1 MRTRFLSTDYFFSKS
16 ENQTLA
22 SSLFTPLYLPAP
34 DLFDPCPERDFE
46 ISSFVSCNEVRLE
59 SNFAG
64 FPINKAVADLFSDL
78 VPQFRQVEE
87 VDRIDLSEKELADFL
102 YGESKDTG
110 FRADRSQFKIPD
122 ETQLEKK
129 LRFEILEL
137 HIPQSEVVRFCKEE
151 DCLELCFGLSKI
163 KIPLDKVELDVK
175 ITIPY
180 QEELLES
187 IYEVKK
193 VPFDFDHVDSYSKK
207 DTSCTVGLN
216 YMPKVP
222 QFELKDIDWDQEY
235 EKPVTKTD
243 TFNSLLSVM
252 ELCSGNHRQEPS
264 LNLKELLPSPNFDI
278 LSYISK
284 QPEIEPDDEA
294 PRLLPFDSVLE
305 MDLISLNDKI
315 LVDKT
320 SAVYVLNHD
329 GTHSDLPCVVL
340 LPKVEMMDLITN
352 GNSRIFFDL
361 QPTELDTSE
370 ELLRDD
376 MDQAKNFYESIVS
389 SELALVDDTFKSLPT
404 PVLSDEK
411 IYKPCSTSLQEL
423 LCAMEPHSFSASDG
437 IYLDWHLLIQGTCE
451 RDICSRYKT
460 MVEDVN
466 ASTLTAEQEILLEEG
481 DVVDIIALLEGSH
494 ENLSIQNHKEV
505 LSEPHFGVFK
515 AENSQDHPK
524 HVSSTKEIKAQVQKE
539 EYNGDK
545 RKKEKPVVSSAKA
558 SMLFE
563 SMSQN
568 SDLKFFLGA
577 RRDVSREGI
586 AVGDS
591 RNGSCISMELT
602 KAVDVVIEPA
612 QPFAAPKEPTRAAD
626 VLVEPTQPFSVPNYP
641 TKAADVLVEP
651 IQPFTV
657 PKYPTKA
664 ADVLIEPTQSFTMP
678 KEPTK
683 PITLKEA
690 SMKVK
695 NLLQD
700 SNNTSSK
707 KPEIYLQN
715 FLPTKEKGISTSS
728 EPANDKVALNLPL
741 ICSRT
746 MGPTKTPL
754 SGVVVVVNTQCLNK
768 PMLVSR
774 RSSYQKILSLEKEGA
789 QVVERDI
796 NLPLDLVFSA
806 GVCLVWYETGAF
818 GNMSTN
824 LTDGASCIQMFMEN
838 IATSVLMSLSYSFSS
853 CVMIFEGEGNLLAAV
868 MDQSDTLYSAAA
880 NLDMNLQLLCSYN
893 PESTDEIILSCIT
906 RFTGPTRG
914 LYPGMPESETLAESF
929 LTKFPSI
936 NPFSAHAILST
947 GGTLIDFLEW
957 SNERRIQAVGKYL
970 VPDESIALFSALCTY
985 GETGESKSVMTDCS
999 SVDSDINSSLLQSP
1013 LKRQRFANE
1022 TFDVPMDGTFFSKP
1036 LEQFQGDFMKLPHVE
1051 DQPKKSISSIID
1063 QFVGR
1068 KKGIISSVPSNF
1080 DEDDIGQDQ
1089 LLDLGFNEKMAH
1101 SRDLFAQEQAF
1112 MSEISSFSLRSE
1124 SRSKL
1129 PGRSS
1134 LPEEGPEFGSYRF
1147 RTFPTSAEMEDETTS
1162 NWVSQKIKCMPD
1174 RTGSVGVQRDVL
1186 RTDDQ
1191 ETKYPGTSLKQ
1202 GPGWKF
1208 EFLGG
1213 GGGEKRSSSSSN
1225 SSSKQSHCHTRSPSI
1240 IDSFRYQGS
1249 KVATKKIDKYPYHG
1263 GGKDAIN
1270 PLRQKW
1276 KDSKLQ
1282 KTPIPISEK
1291 RKTSAPLNP
1300 SWTPVDKRARQNLSF
1315 TRYGKERQ
1323 SKLVWRKKDS
1333 PCISTS
1339 LGKRPRGEGHFRNL

>member
-22 SSLFTPLYLPAP
+22 SSLFAPLYLPAP
-34 DLFDPCPERDFE
+34 DLVDPCPERGFD

-59 SNFAG
+59 SNFGG

-78 VPQFRQVEE
+78 VPQFCQVEE
-87 VDRIDLSEKELADFL
+87 VDRNDLSEKELADFL
-102 YGESKDTG
+102 FGESKDAG
-110 FRADRSQFKIPD
+110 FRANHSQFKIPD
-122 ETQLEKK
+122 ETQFEKK
-129 LRFEILEL
+129 LHFEILEL
-137 HIPQSEVVRFCKEE
+137 DTPQSKVVRFCKEE
-151 DCLELCFGLSKI
+151 DCVELCFGLSEI
-163 KIPLDKVELDVK
+163 KIPLDKVELDIE

-193 VPFDFDHVDSYSKK
+193 VPFEFDHVDSYSKK
-207 DTSCTVGLN
+207 DTSCAVGLN
-216 YMPKVP
+216 SMPKVP
-222 QFELKDIDWDQEY
+222 QFELKDFDWDQEY
-235 EKPVTKTD
+235 ENLVTKTD
-243 TFNSLLSVM
+243 TFNSLLPVM
-252 ELCSGNHRQEPS
+252 ELCSGDHKQEPS

-294 PRLLPFDSVLE
+294 PRLLPLNSVLE

-329 GTHSDLPCVVL
+329 GTHSDFPCVVL

-352 GNSRIFFDL
+352 DNSRIFSDL

-376 MDQAKNFYESIVS
+376 MDQAKKFYESIVS

-411 IYKPCSTSLQEL
+411 IYKPCSKILQEL
-423 LCAMEPHSFSASDG
+423 LCAMDPHSFSASDG

-451 RDICSRYKT
+451 RDICSRYKI

-466 ASTLTAEQEILLEEG
+466 ASTLTAEQEILSEKG
-481 DVVDIIALLEGSH
+481 HVVDIIALLEVSH
-494 ENLSIQNHKEV
+494 EKLSIENHKEV

-515 AENSQDHPK
+515 AEK

-545 RKKEKPVVSSAKA
+545 RKKEKPVASSAKA

-577 RRDVSREGI
+577 RRDVAREGI

-591 RNGSCISMELT
+591 RNGSCISMEPT
-602 KAVDVVIEPA
+602 KAADVVIEPT
-612 QPFAAPKEPTRAAD
+612 QPFAMPKEPTKAPD
-626 VLVEPTQPFSVPNYP
+626 VLVEATQPFSVPNYL

-657 PKYPTKA
+657 TKYPTKA
-664 ADVLIEPTQSFTMP
+664 ADVLIERTQPFTMP
-678 KEPTK
+678 KEPTI
-683 PITLKEA
+683 PITLKEP
-690 SMKVK
+690 SVK
-695 NLLQD
+695 DLLQD
-700 SNNTSSK
+700 SN
-707 KPEIYLQN
+707 N

-728 EPANDKVALNLPL
+728 EPSNDKVALNLPF

-746 MGPTKTPL
+746 LGPTKTPL

-774 RSSYQKILSLEKEGA
+774 RSSYQKILALEKEGA
-789 QVVERDI
+789 HVVERDI
-796 NLPLDLVFSA
+796 NLPLDLAFSA

-818 GNMSTN
+818 GNLSTN

-838 IATSVLMSLSYSFSS
+838 IATSVLMSLSYSFNS

-970 VPDESIALFSALCTY
+970 VPDESIALFSALCKY

-1036 LEQFQGDFMKLPHVE
+1036 LEQFQGDFMELPRVE

-1089 LLDLGFNEKMAH
+1089 LLDLGFNENMAH

-1134 LPEEGPEFGSYRF
+1134 LPEKGPEFGSYRF
-1147 RTFPTSAEMEDETTS
+1147 RTFPTSGEMEDETTS
-1162 NWVSQKIKCMPD
+1162 NWVPQKIKCMPD
-1174 RTGSVGVQRDVL
+1174 LTGSVGVQRDVL
-1186 RTDDQ
+1186 RSDDQ
-1191 ETKYPGTSLKQ
+1191 ETKYPGTSSKQ
-1202 GPGWKF
+1202 GLGWKF

-1282 KTPIPISEK
+1282 QTPIPISEK